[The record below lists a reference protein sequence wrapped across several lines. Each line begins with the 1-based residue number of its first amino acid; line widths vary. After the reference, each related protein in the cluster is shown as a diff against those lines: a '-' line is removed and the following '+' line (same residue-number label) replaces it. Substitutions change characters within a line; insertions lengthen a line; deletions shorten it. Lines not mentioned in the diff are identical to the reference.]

1 MPQQHTGMTYAGAAG
16 FNATAFQQFQPAPQQ
31 QPMMRQFQPATSHHP
46 YPQQQPPQIMQMNPA
61 AAGGMAMM
69 DASQMLQGTTPPTIS
84 YMAHHQ
90 QIQQP
95 TSAVSQQMQAP
106 KTPSK
111 AVEIVNPNTM
121 KEVDL
126 KAGKQTSSPV
136 SSARST
142 PKPESE
148 QVQQQF
154 KQNVHGIASTTID
167 DVATTLPIATVTPLV
182 PGSDVTTTVMADSSM
197 NLASTTLTDE
207 KPKPT
212 ITPPV
217 SKSSDVT
224 QSSTSASTSES
235 VHQKEFISEVAVTKD
250 TVSSE
255 IIAKEE
261 SEAVPKELTVVSNTS
276 QSSEETQ
283 IEQPELPPEANEEPL
298 LPEQHKIEVSG
309 GTSSSSISHE
319 DSKAEETEKVNKPDI
334 NMDIKMADDI
344 LSEQKGIVYRPDNVE
359 ITVLKQQSA
368 AESTKDVADEDGN
381 VLVAPPES
389 SSPELPSSE
398 GKQHASEEVP
408 VTLTRMESGG
418 DEPEERDEDLPP
430 IEEVKDN
437 NGMHL
442 ENC

>member
-1 MPQQHTGMTYAGAAG
+1 VCDITWTFCGL
-16 FNATAFQQFQPAPQQ
+16 NATAFQQSQPAPQQ

-69 DASQMLQGTTPPTIS
+69 DTSQMLQGTTPPTIS

-154 KQNVHGIASTTID
+154 KQNVHGIASTAND
-167 DVATTLPIATVTPLV
+167 DVAPPLV
-182 PGSDVTTTVMADSSM
+182 PVSDVTTTVMADSST

-217 SKSSDVT
+217 GKSSDVT
-224 QSSTSASTSES
+224 QSSTSALTSES

-283 IEQPELPPEANEEPL
+283 IEQPELPPEANKEPL
-298 LPEQHKIEVSG
+298 SPEQHKIEVSG

-319 DSKAEETEKVNKPDI
+319 DSKAKETKDVNKPDV

-359 ITVLKQQSA
+359 ITVLEQQAA

-418 DEPEERDEDLPP
+418 DEPEERDKDLPP

-437 NGMHL
+437 NGMH
-442 ENC
+442 

>member
-106 KTPSK
+106 KAPSK
-111 AVEIVNPNTM
+111 AIKIVNPTTM

-217 SKSSDVT
+217 GKSSDVT

-235 VHQKEFISEVAVTKD
+235 VHQKEFISEVVVTKD
-250 TVSSE
+250 TISSE
-255 IIAKEE
+255 IIVKEE
-261 SEAVPKELTVVSNTS
+261 SEAVSEELTVVSNTS

-283 IEQPELPPEANEEPL
+283 VEQPELPPEANKEPL
-298 LPEQHKIEVSG
+298 SPEQHKIEVSG

-319 DSKAEETEKVNKPDI
+319 DSKAKETKDVNKPDV
-334 NMDIKMADDI
+334 NMDMKMADDI
-344 LSEQKGIVYRPDNVE
+344 LSEQKGIVYKPDNVE

-418 DEPEERDEDLPP
+418 GEPEEGDKDLPP

-437 NGMHL
+437 NGMH
-442 ENC
+442 

>member
-31 QPMMRQFQPATSHHP
+31 QPMMRQFQPATTHHP

-61 AAGGMAMM
+61 AGGMAIM
-69 DASQMLQGTTPPTIS
+69 DTSQMLQGTTPPTLS

-90 QIQQP
+90 PIQQP
-95 TSAVSQQMQAP
+95 TSTVSQQMQAP
-106 KTPSK
+106 KAPSK
-111 AVEIVNPNTM
+111 AIKIVNPNTM

-126 KAGKQTSSPV
+126 NVGKQTSSPV

-154 KQNVHGIASTTID
+154 KQNVHGIASTTND
-167 DVATTLPIATVTPLV
+167 DVTTSLPIATVTPLV
-182 PGSDVTTTVMADSSM
+182 PGSDVTTTVMVDSST

-217 SKSSDVT
+217 VSKSSDVT
-224 QSSTSASTSES
+224 QSSTSALTSES
-235 VHQKEFISEVAVTKD
+235 VHQKEFISEVALIKD

-261 SEAVPKELTVVSNTS
+261 SEAASEELTVVSNTL
-276 QSSEETQ
+276 QSSEEAQ
-283 IEQPELPPEANEEPL
+283 VEQPELPPEANKELL
-298 LPEQHKIEVSG
+298 LPEQHEIEVSG
-309 GTSSSSISHE
+309 GSSSSSISHE
-319 DSKAEETEKVNKPDI
+319 DSKAEETEDVNKPDV

-344 LSEQKGIVYRPDNVE
+344 LSEQKGIVYKPDDVE
-359 ITVLKQQSA
+359 TTVLEQQAA
-368 AESTKDVADEDGN
+368 AECTKDVADEDGN
-381 VLVAPPES
+381 VLVAPPELS
-389 SSPELPSSE
+389 RPTSDELPSSE
-398 GKQHASEEVP
+398 GKQHASEEVL

-418 DEPEERDEDLPP
+418 DEPEESDKDLPP
-430 IEEVKDN
+430 VEEVKDDD
-437 NGMHL
+437 GMH
-442 ENC
+442 